1 MSNHNSNISTPWNS
15 SDNVQKAVDLTTP
28 AKNRRN
34 MSIKD
39 LNFQIKKF
47 MDLACRL
54 FWNWP
59 SKSTTQCLNFCEMWM
74 SKCLQCVLMYYILYC
89 CSALALLHLLNTH
102 SLKWS
107 TFFSLFF
114 CIAWMYVFWSCWKAH
129 VTLEQC
135 IQFLLRT
142 YLHLRSIEDT
152 LCSLPWLIW
161 LYSHQLSEVFYHV
174 AFHTKIT
181 CSWHF
186 KMKKQGWKCFSM

>member
-1 MSNHNSNISTPWNS
+1 
-15 SDNVQKAVDLTTP
+15 
-28 AKNRRN
+28 
-34 MSIKD
+34 
-39 LNFQIKKF
+39 
-47 MDLACRL
+47 
-54 FWNWP
+54 
-59 SKSTTQCLNFCEMWM
+59 M
-74 SKCLQCVLMYYILYC
+74 SKWLQCVLMYYILYC

-107 TFFSLFF
+107 TFFSLFFF

-161 LYSHQLSEVFYHV
+161 LYSHQLSKVFYHDV
-174 AFHTKIT
+174 AFHTKSKGLISST
-181 CSWHF
+181 VCMKKKLHKSVHF
-186 KMKKQGWKCFSM
+186 KNTVIARFSVLSRFW